1 MNRRDLLKTL
11 TLGSAAVLLGPL
23 DKGNIIYSKERKTKL
38 KNWIWIGNDTETS
51 ADEWKASFAAMKE
64 AGIDAILPEIFNSH
78 FAFYGSKHLPV
89 KDEWLERILPIA
101 KNEGLEVHAWMWSM
115 ICNIEEI
122 YTKHPEWYMVNGKGE
137 SCLDKPAYVN
147 RYRFLCPSRS
157 EPLEFIARRVTE
169 LSEYSQLDGIH
180 LDFIRYPDVILAKSL
195 QPKYGIVQDRE
206 YPEYDY
212 CYCDVC
218 RKTFKEK
225 TGIDPLELKDPS
237 ANIEWRQYRYDSIS
251 NFVNNKL
258 IPIARNSNKEIS
270 AAVFPP
276 FNWLQVR
283 QQWSNWNLDAVL
295 PMLYHPFYYQGI
307 EWIKEQTEKG
317 IYSLRK
323 SEPLY
328 SGLFVSALAP
338 AGLSKAIEASISGG
352 AQGVVLFEFHSMN
365 DEHWKSFHD
374 TISRL

>member
-1 MNRRDLLKTL
+1 MNRRELIKALG
-11 TLGSAAVLLGPL
+11 LGSAAVISGSIGKNNMAYGK
-23 DKGNIIYSKERKTKL
+23 DSSTKL
-38 KNWIWIGNDTETS
+38 KNWVWIGVDTETTS
-51 ADEWKASFAAMKE
+51 DEWKKYFAGIKE

-101 KNEGLEVHAWMWSM
+101 KSEGLEVHAWMWSM

-122 YTKHPEWYMVNGKGE
+122 YTSHPEWYMVNGKGE
-137 SCLDKPAYVN
+137 SCLNKPAYVGH
-147 RYRFLCPSRS
+147 YRFLCPSRI
-157 EPLEFIARRVTE
+157 EPLEFIARRVEE
-169 LSEYSQLDGIH
+169 LSQYDQLDGVH
-180 LDFIRYPDVILAKSL
+180 LDFIRYPDVILAQSL

-218 RKTFKEK
+218 RKTFKEQ
-225 TGIDPLELKDPS
+225 TGLDPMELKDPT
-237 ANIEWRQYRYDSIS
+237 ANVEWRQYRYDTIS

-258 IPIARNSNKEIS
+258 IPIARSNKKEIT

-276 FNWLQVR
+276 QQWLLVR
-283 QQWSNWNLDAVL
+283 QQWPNWNLDAVL
-295 PMLYHPFYYQGI
+295 PMLYHSFYYEGI

-328 SGLFVSALAP
+328 SGLFVSAFSP
-338 AGLSKAIEASISGG
+338 AGLSKAVEAAIAGG
-352 AQGVVLFEFHSMN
+352 AKGVVLFEFHSMT
-365 DEHWKSFHD
+365 DAHWKSFHD
-374 TISRL
+374 TISG